1 MDKKKKSH
9 ISLSLSRFS
18 VITTILKNKIKN
30 FKSVVFNNKSVI
42 ENYFFMTI
50 LQILNSFF
58 YLLIY
63 PYLIRVLGSE
73 GYGTFVFATSI
84 ATYFL
89 FFINFGFDLPAT
101 KAIAE
106 NAENSYNQR
115 NILSCIFTS
124 KSYLFIISSLV
135 FGILLFT
142 VPVFEKNKEV
152 FLLCFFNVYSFVLF
166 PQWYFQGIQ
175 KMKIVTYIQLG
186 LKLASLPLIFLLI
199 KSPQD
204 LILYVFI
211 ISITNI
217 LGSLIAYLIIRLKY
231 KIDISWVK
239 PNRLKVWF
247 KESQPFFFSSLAGS
261 IKEYSIP
268 IIIGSFFGMKDVAI
282 YDLANKI
289 IIVPR
294 TIFMGVNSAIFP
306 KLIVNIRNN
315 LVKKIIRTEFFVS
328 FSVVVVIIVFGK
340 FIVKFLGG
348 SGMENSYY
356 LAVLLGFTVVS
367 WLVVGAFINF
377 VFIPNDKNYFITAN
391 QVIAMVAFFIF
402 CIGGLMIYKNI
413 IIFGVAMALSGML
426 EILYCVYITKK
437 HQLLK

>member
-1 MDKKKKSH
+1 VGSLSLLFRKSNQHNLKDKKKKSH

-30 FKSVVFNNKSVI
+30 LKSVVFNNKSVI

-73 GYGTFVFATSI
+73 GYGTFVFATSV

-106 NAENSYNQR
+106 NAENRYNQR

-315 LVKKIIRTEFFVS
+315 LVKKIIRIEFFVS

-377 VFIPNDKNYFITAN
+377 VFIPKI
-391 QVIAMVAFFIF
+391 MIF
-402 CIGGLMIYKNI
+402 L
-413 IIFGVAMALSGML
+413 
-426 EILYCVYITKK
+426 
-437 HQLLK
+437 

>member
-1 MDKKKKSH
+1 
-9 ISLSLSRFS
+9 
-18 VITTILKNKIKN
+18 
-30 FKSVVFNNKSVI
+30 
-42 ENYFFMTI
+42 MTI

-73 GYGTFVFATSI
+73 GYGTFVFATSV

-106 NAENSYNQR
+106 NAENRYNQR

-204 LILYVFI
+204 LILYVLI
-211 ISITNI
+211 ISCTSI
-217 LGSLIAYLIIRLKY
+217 LGSVIAYLLIRLKY

-315 LVKKIIRTEFFVS
+315 LVKKIIRIEFFVS

-377 VFIPNDKNYFITAN
+377 VFIPNNKNYFITTN
-391 QVIAMVAFFIF
+391 QVIAMATFFIF

>member
-1 MDKKKKSH
+1 MKFKINSLKS
-9 ISLSLSRFS
+9 I
-18 VITTILKNKIKN
+18 I
-30 FKSVVFNNKSVI
+30 FNNKSVI

-73 GYGTFVFATSI
+73 GYGTFVFATSV

-89 FFINFGFDLPAT
+89 FLINFGFDLPAT

-106 NAENSYNQR
+106 NAENRYNQR

-247 KESQPFFFSSLAGS
+247 KESQPFFFSSLASS

-315 LVKKIIRTEFFVS
+315 LVKKIIRIEFFVS

-377 VFIPNDKNYFITAN
+377 VFIPNNKNYFITTN
-391 QVIAMVAFFIF
+391 QVIAMATFFIF

>member
-1 MDKKKKSH
+1 MKFKINSLKS
-9 ISLSLSRFS
+9 I
-18 VITTILKNKIKN
+18 I
-30 FKSVVFNNKSVI
+30 FNNKSVI

-73 GYGTFVFATSI
+73 GYGTFVFATSV

-89 FFINFGFDLPAT
+89 FLINFGFDLPAT

-106 NAENSYNQR
+106 NAENRYNQR

-199 KSPQD
+199 KSPQN

-315 LVKKIIRTEFFVS
+315 LVKKIIRIEFFVS

-377 VFIPNDKNYFITAN
+377 VFIPNNKNYFITAN
-391 QVIAMVAFFIF
+391 QVIAMATFFIF

>member
-1 MDKKKKSH
+1 
-9 ISLSLSRFS
+9 
-18 VITTILKNKIKN
+18 
-30 FKSVVFNNKSVI
+30 
-42 ENYFFMTI
+42 MTI

-73 GYGTFVFATSI
+73 GYGTFVFATSV

-106 NAENSYNQR
+106 NAENRYNQR

-204 LILYVFI
+204 LILYVLI
-211 ISITNI
+211 ISCTSI
-217 LGSLIAYLIIRLKY
+217 LGSVIAYLLIRLKY

-315 LVKKIIRTEFFVS
+315 LVKKIIRIEFFVS

-377 VFIPNDKNYFITAN
+377 VFIPNNKNYFITAN
-391 QVIAMVAFFIF
+391 QVIAMATFFIF

-413 IIFGVAMALSGML
+413 IIFGMAMALSGML

>member
-1 MDKKKKSH
+1 MKFKINSLKS
-9 ISLSLSRFS
+9 I
-18 VITTILKNKIKN
+18 I
-30 FKSVVFNNKSVI
+30 FNNKSVI

-73 GYGTFVFATSI
+73 GYGTYVFATSI

-106 NAENSYNQR
+106 NVNNNIAKQD
-115 NILSCIFTS
+115 ILSCIFTS
-124 KSYLFIISSLV
+124 KNYLFLISSLF
-135 FGILLFT
+135 FGLLLFT

-152 FLLCFFNVYSFVLF
+152 FLLCFLNIYTFVLF
-166 PQWYFQGIQ
+166 PQWFFQGIQ
-175 KMKIVTYIQLG
+175 KMKVVTFIQLG
-186 LKLASLPLIFLLI
+186 LKLASLPLIFLLV
-199 KSPQD
+199 KSPQN
-204 LILYVFI
+204 LTLYVFI
-211 ISITNI
+211 TT
-217 LGSLIAYLIIRLKY
+217 LTTVVGGVIAYFIVRLKY
-231 KIDISWVK
+231 KIKIVLVK
-239 PNRLKVWF
+239 PHRLKFWF
-247 KESQPFFFSSLAGS
+247 KHSQPFFLSSLASS

-294 TIFMGVNSAIFP
+294 TIFMSVNSAIFP
-306 KLIVNIRNN
+306 KLIVNIRNS
-315 LVKKIIRTEFFVS
+315 LVKKIIRIEFFVS
-328 FSVVVVIIVFGK
+328 FSVVVAILVFGK
-340 FIVKFLGG
+340 FIVKFMGG

-377 VFIPNDKNYFITAN
+377 VFIPNNKNYFITAN
-391 QVIAMVAFFIF
+391 QVIAMATFFIF
-402 CIGGLMIYKNI
+402 CIGGLMIYNNI

>member
-1 MDKKKKSH
+1 MKFKINSLKS
-9 ISLSLSRFS
+9 I
-18 VITTILKNKIKN
+18 I
-30 FKSVVFNNKSVI
+30 FNNKSVI

-73 GYGTFVFATSI
+73 GYGTFVFATSV

-106 NAENSYNQR
+106 NAENRYNQR

-315 LVKKIIRTEFFVS
+315 LVKKIIRIEFFVS
-328 FSVVVVIIVFGK
+328 FSAVVVIIVFGK

-377 VFIPNDKNYFITAN
+377 VFIPNNKNYFITAN
-391 QVIAMVAFFIF
+391 QVIAMATFFIF

>member
-1 MDKKKKSH
+1 MKFKINSLKS
-9 ISLSLSRFS
+9 I
-18 VITTILKNKIKN
+18 I
-30 FKSVVFNNKSVI
+30 FNNKSVI

-73 GYGTFVFATSI
+73 GYGTFVFATSV

-106 NAENSYNQR
+106 NAENRYNQR

-315 LVKKIIRTEFFVS
+315 LVKKIIRIEFFVS

-377 VFIPNDKNYFITAN
+377 VFIPNNKNYFITAN
-391 QVIAMVAFFIF
+391 QVIAMATFFIF

>member
-1 MDKKKKSH
+1 
-9 ISLSLSRFS
+9 
-18 VITTILKNKIKN
+18 
-30 FKSVVFNNKSVI
+30 
-42 ENYFFMTI
+42 
-50 LQILNSFF
+50 
-58 YLLIY
+58 
-63 PYLIRVLGSE
+63 LIRVLGSE

-106 NAENSYNQR
+106 NAGNRYSQR
-115 NILSCIFTS
+115 DIISCIFTS

-294 TIFMGVNSAIFP
+294 TIFMSVNSAIFP

>member
-1 MDKKKKSH
+1 M
-9 ISLSLSRFS
+9 
-18 VITTILKNKIKN
+18 KNKIKN
-30 FKSVVFNNKSVI
+30 LKSVVFNNKSVI

-73 GYGTFVFATSI
+73 GYGTFVFATSV

-106 NAENSYNQR
+106 NAENRYNQR

-217 LGSLIAYLIIRLKY
+217 L
-231 KIDISWVK
+231 DI
-239 PNRLKVWF
+239 F
-247 KESQPFFFSSLAGS
+247 
-261 IKEYSIP
+261 
-268 IIIGSFFGMKDVAI
+268 
-282 YDLANKI
+282 
-289 IIVPR
+289 
-294 TIFMGVNSAIFP
+294 
-306 KLIVNIRNN
+306 
-315 LVKKIIRTEFFVS
+315 
-328 FSVVVVIIVFGK
+328 
-340 FIVKFLGG
+340 
-348 SGMENSYY
+348 
-356 LAVLLGFTVVS
+356 VLL
-367 WLVVGAFINF
+367 
-377 VFIPNDKNYFITAN
+377 IPK
-391 QVIAMVAFFIF
+391 VI
-402 CIGGLMIYKNI
+402 
-413 IIFGVAMALSGML
+413 
-426 EILYCVYITKK
+426 
-437 HQLLK
+437 

>member
-1 MDKKKKSH
+1 M
-9 ISLSLSRFS
+9 
-18 VITTILKNKIKN
+18 
-30 FKSVVFNNKSVI
+30 KSVVFNNKSVI

-73 GYGTFVFATSI
+73 GYGTFVFATSV

-106 NAENSYNQR
+106 NAENRYNQR

-211 ISITNI
+211 ISITNED
-217 LGSLIAYLIIRLKY
+217 II
-231 KIDISWVK
+231 
-239 PNRLKVWF
+239 
-247 KESQPFFFSSLAGS
+247 
-261 IKEYSIP
+261 
-268 IIIGSFFGMKDVAI
+268 
-282 YDLANKI
+282 NK
-289 IIVPR
+289 
-294 TIFMGVNSAIFP
+294 
-306 KLIVNIRNN
+306 
-315 LVKKIIRTEFFVS
+315 
-328 FSVVVVIIVFGK
+328 
-340 FIVKFLGG
+340 
-348 SGMENSYY
+348 
-356 LAVLLGFTVVS
+356 
-367 WLVVGAFINF
+367 
-377 VFIPNDKNYFITAN
+377 
-391 QVIAMVAFFIF
+391 
-402 CIGGLMIYKNI
+402 
-413 IIFGVAMALSGML
+413 
-426 EILYCVYITKK
+426 
-437 HQLLK
+437 